1 MITTILLLATLA
13 LTAFYFFS
21 TKDQAYEKI
30 DPTGRWDSATE
41 KFRPIW
47 LIKGLAIFLVGLL
60 IVIIQPFAIERV
72 DAGHVGIKVN
82 LTGNSRGVSKYEYK
96 TGWVLYN
103 TWTETMYE
111 FPTYQQHIE
120 FGQQQVITKG
130 GFPADIKP
138 SFNYSLK
145 PNAVGDMFQNLRLP
159 IKDVE
164 QGWLKNAIV
173 GAVNDVANTWEVDSI
188 FGHRQ
193 AFESAI
199 VSECNIRLS
208 KWFEVS
214 QMRSNIIPPD
224 ALQDAIVAK
233 TRSVQ
238 QAEAS
243 IQQALAAKADGE
255 RKIAVAK
262 ADSAE
267 TIINASAAAK
277 AIQLKQDKLS
287 PLYIEYIKWTNAS
300 KDLPRVPSTVVGSG
314 AGALLNIK

>member
-1 MITTILLLATLA
+1 MITTILLVATLVA
-13 LTAFYFFS
+13 TGYYFLS
-21 TKDQAYEKI
+21 TKDKAWFKGET
-30 DPTGRWDSATE
+30 DRWGNSDD
-41 KFRPIW
+41 KFNAIW
-47 LIKGLAIFLVGLL
+47 LIKGILIFIVGM
-60 IVIIQPFAIERV
+60 VIIGIQPFAIERV

-96 TGWVLYN
+96 TGWVVYN
-103 TWTETMYE
+103 TWTENMYE

-120 FGQQQVITKG
+120 FDQQQVITKG

-145 PNAVGDMFQNLRLP
+145 ANAVGDMFQNLRLP

-164 QGWLKNAIV
+164 QGWLKTAIV

-188 FGHRQ
+188 FGHR
-193 AFESAI
+193 AGFESAI
-199 VSECNIRLS
+199 VAECNLRLS
-208 KWFEVS
+208 KWFTVS
-214 QMRSNIIPPD
+214 QMRSNIIPPE
-224 ALQDAIVAK
+224 ALQEAIVAK

-255 RKIAVAK
+255 RKIAVAR

-267 TIINASAAAK
+267 TVINASAK
-277 AIQLKQDKLS
+277 ARAMELTQQKLTPLFVEYKKIEKWDGQL
-287 PLYIEYIKWTNAS
+287 
-300 KDLPRVPSTVVGSG
+300 PSTMAGG
-314 AGALLNIK
+314 AGTFLNIK

>member
-1 MITTILLLATLA
+1 MISTLIFLAGLVIAA
-13 LTAFYFFS
+13 LVAIS
-21 TKDQAYEKI
+21 TKDSMYEG
-30 DPTGRWDSATE
+30 TGYNRE
-41 KFRPIW
+41 FKFTWLLKPI
-47 LIKGLAIFLVGLL
+47 GIFLLGLIL
-60 IVIIQPFAIERV
+60 SAIQPFAIERV

-96 TGWVLYN
+96 TGWVVYN
-103 TWTETMYE
+103 TWTENMYE

-120 FGQQQVITKG
+120 FEQQQVITKG

-145 PNAVGDMFQNLRLP
+145 SNAVGDMFQNLRLP

-164 QGWLKNAIV
+164 QGWLKTAIV

-193 AFESAI
+193 AFEAAI
-199 VSECNIRLS
+199 VSECNLRLS
-208 KWFEVS
+208 KWFTVS

-224 ALQDAIVAK
+224 ALQEAIVAK
-233 TRSVQ
+233 TKSVQ

-255 RKIAVAK
+255 RKIAVAR

-267 TIINASAAAK
+267 TVINAAAK
-277 AIQLKQDKLS
+277 ARAMELTQQKLTA
-287 PLYIEYIKWTNAS
+287 LYVEYKKVEKWDGHTPN
-300 KDLPRVPSTVVGSG
+300 TVVGNGSG
-314 AGALLNIK
+314 SFINLK

>member
-1 MITTILLLATLA
+1 MITTVFIIAALAFA
-13 LTAFYFFS
+13 
-21 TKDQAYEKI
+21 AYKI
-30 DPTGRWDSATE
+30 ITGVRTIDEAGYNDREAKSQGQ
-41 KFRPIW
+41 RSI
-47 LIKGLAIFLVGLL
+47 AIGIIGGVGLIIAGL
-60 IVIIQPFAIERV
+60 IQPFSIERV

-82 LTGNSRGVSKYEYK
+82 LTGDNRGVSKYQYK
-96 TGWVLYN
+96 TGWVVYN
-103 TWTETMYE
+103 TWTENLYE
-111 FPTYQQHIE
+111 FPTFQQHIE
-120 FGQQQVITKG
+120 FDQQQVITKG

-145 PNAVGDMFQNLRLP
+145 PNAVGDMFVNLRLP

-193 AFESAI
+193 GFESAI
-199 VSECNIRLS
+199 VAECNLRLS
-208 KWFEVS
+208 KWFSVS
-214 QMRSNIIPPD
+214 QMRSNIIPPE
-224 ALQDAIVAK
+224 ALQEAIVAK

-255 RKIAVAK
+255 RKIAVAR

-267 TIINASAAAK
+267 TVINASAK
-277 AIQLKQDKLS
+277 ARAMELTQQKLTPLFVEYKKIEKWDGQL
-287 PLYIEYIKWTNAS
+287 PTTMA
-300 KDLPRVPSTVVGSG
+300 GG
-314 AGALLNIK
+314 AGTFLNIK